1 MLEEFKL
8 WIVVLI
14 EERWRLWF
22 WYVWEEVEVFLEL
35 MNVVSRIWWGFEKFG
50 FIWLKVD
57 GEDKLIL
64 LLIFI
69 REWCFEVVNGFCIGI
84 IVVFFGVE
92 DVVRVI

>member
-1 MLEEFKL
+1 M
-8 WIVVLI
+8 
-14 EERWRLWF
+14 
-22 WYVWEEVEVFLEL
+22 
-35 MNVVSRIWWGFEKFG
+35 
-50 FIWLKVD
+50 D